1 MKHIFK
7 AGISLLFLVP
17 ISILINGCDFLD
29 RETDS
34 FIDKEMTFTS
44 YDRAS
49 RFLVSAY
56 SLLPEGFNRI
66 DGDAMFDA
74 ATDDAEHANESSAI
88 QIFNR
93 GSWDPMGNPDNVWNR
108 YYSGIRIANEF
119 IENADKINLDR
130 FKLDP
135 NNQQEY
141 QNRLKDIEIW
151 KAEAH
156 FLRAYFH
163 FELLKRFGPIP
174 IVTSTLS
181 ITDNHAELPRPSMD
195 NCISFIVDECNDV
208 ADVLGISPWRDNT
221 SALGRATK
229 GAALALKSR
238 VLLYAASPLY
248 LDWKNIS
255 ENHKPSDP
263 AKWEKAAQA
272 AKDVIDLKD
281 ATGLTVYSLH
291 GNYANLFQ
299 NNFQNNEYIFM
310 RRYSSSSSFENYN
323 FPVSY
328 GGKGGI
334 NPSLN
339 LVNVYEMKDGTPFS
353 WDKEENANHPH
364 YFRDDRLNATILLND
379 SLWKDSKIQSWIGG
393 KDGQYNTNA
402 TKTGYYIR
410 KYVNENV
417 NLITGGGVLG
427 HTWPFFR
434 LAEIYLNYA
443 EALNEY
449 DPDNTDIAYYINLI
463 RTRAKQPDLP
473 PGLTQEEMRERIRN
487 ERRVELAFEEHRA
500 WDVRR
505 WKTAKNTLGADLLGM
520 EITIKAGQT
529 NSSQKLRAIQATN
542 TPANEAFTYR
552 PVLVEKRVFEEKMYW
567 YPIPLNELMK
577 MKDWDQNPGW

>member
-7 AGISLLFLVP
+7 TGRFLLFLVP
-17 ISILINGCDFLD
+17 LFILIHSCDFLD

-34 FIDKEMTFTS
+34 IMDKRMTFTS

-66 DGDAMFDA
+66 DGEAMFDA
-74 ATDDAEHANESSAI
+74 ATDDAEHAKESSSI
-88 QIFNR
+88 QLFNR
-93 GSWDPMGNPDNVWNR
+93 GSWNPMENPDNMWNR

-119 IENADKINLDR
+119 IENADDINLDR

-135 NNQQEY
+135 YNQQEY

-174 IVTSTLS
+174 VITSTLS
-181 ITDNHAELPRPSMD
+181 ITDDYAGLPRPSMD
-195 NCISFIVDECNDV
+195 DCIGFIVDECNG
-208 ADVLGISPWRDNT
+208 AANVLETYPWRDDA

-238 VLLYAASPLY
+238 ALLYAASPLY

-255 ENHKPSDP
+255 ENNKPSDP
-263 AKWEKAAQA
+263 VKWEKAAQA
-272 AKDVIDLKD
+272 AKAVIDLKN
-281 ATGLTVYSLH
+281 GNGSIVYSLH

-310 RRYSSSSSFENYN
+310 RRYTSSSSFENYN
-323 FPVSY
+323 FPISY

-339 LVNVYEMKDGTPFS
+339 LVNAYEMKDGSAFN
-353 WDKEENANHPH
+353 WNKQENANQPH
-364 YFRDDRLNATILLND
+364 FFRDDRLNATILLND
-379 SLWKDSKIQSWIGG
+379 STWKESKIQSWIGG

-410 KYVNENV
+410 KYANENV

-449 DPDNTDIAYYINLI
+449 DPGNADIAYYINLI
-463 RTRAKQPDLP
+463 RRRAKQPDLP
-473 PGLTQEEMRERIRN
+473 SGLAQQEMRERIRN

-505 WKTAKNTLGADLLGM
+505 WKTAKNTLGSDLLGI
-520 EITIKAGQT
+520 EITMKAGQT
-529 NSSQKLRAIQATN
+529 TG
-542 TPANEAFTYR
+542 TPGNEAFTYR
-552 PVLVEKRVFEEKMYW
+552 SVLVEKRVFEEKMYW
-567 YPIPLNELMK
+567 YPIPLSELMK
-577 MKDWDQNPGW
+577 MKGWEQNPGW